1 MKRSITAAILC
12 SINFVNADSQEI
24 KKPSFDNRIL
34 FFEGYERIKDDALY
48 FALLAWISPNYLS
61 KSDAWLVEGEARLGY
76 NFAFKNHT
84 TLTPYIGGGYLDDL
98 KKSHRHERRFL
109 RHLKEH
115 TLEYGFGSF
124 GLCVMHSFNDLFGL
138 GFNAKGMVGKG
149 TIGSF
154 VHNNQWTYGF
164 DLGLPLS
171 FSFGHMRRYDIR
183 YEPFYIFLKSKHDE
197 SSYLGNRL
205 FVGVKF

>member
-1 MKRSITAAILC
+1 MLKTLSTSFLLAASSLLA
-12 SINFVNADSQEI
+12 NEEGA
-24 KKPSFDNRIL
+24 KLPSFDNRIM

-48 FALLAWISPNYLS
+48 FAILGWISPNYLS
-61 KSDAWLVEGEARLGY
+61 QSDAWIVEGEARIGY
-76 NFAFKNHT
+76 NFAFKNRT
-84 TLTPYIGGGYLDDL
+84 TLTPFIGGGYLDDI

-115 TLEYGFGSF
+115 TLEYGFVSY
-124 GLCVMHSFNDLFGL
+124 GLNIAHMFNNLFGL
-138 GFNAKGMVGKG
+138 GLNIKGMTGKG

-154 VHNNQWTYGF
+154 IHNNEWASGF
-164 DLGLPLS
+164 DLGLPFS
-171 FSFGHMRRYDIR
+171 FSFGHLRRYDVR
-183 YEPFYIFLKSKHDE
+183 FEPFYIFLKSKNDE